1 MIILLTTRIIPCYVV
16 VSLFDTKGIHLKKL
30 FTVFQGLLISAS
42 VSTDERATGEGQNC
56 NVLDDTKG
64 SLGRVSHFP
73 CAFTSMF
80 GKHSSLVVCIE
91 KSQGDKWHHHH
102 HGASPIAR
110 NAWYNWTKPML
121 CWWRFG
127 RPSWKII
134 IVIVNYWVVVSNIFY
149 FHPCLGNDPI

>member
-16 VSLFDTKGIHLKKL
+16 LSLFDTKGIHLKQL

-73 CAFTSMF
+73 CAVTSMF
-80 GKHSSLVVCIE
+80 GMHSSLVVCIE
-91 KSQGDKWHHHH
+91 KVKVTNGTIIMVHLPLPGTLGTTGQSRRSVGGDLEGHRGK
-102 HGASPIAR
+102 SS
-110 NAWYNWTKPML
+110 L
-121 CWWRFG
+121 
-127 RPSWKII
+127 S
-134 IVIVNYWVVVSNIFY
+134 
-149 FHPCLGNDPI
+149 